1 MAKTSVGRVRAAA
14 WAAVVGAAALTSAFS
29 TLLNAQESKSAE
41 IVKQL
46 TQLLDEKKLDSI
58 AAADPQSP
66 GSYVAALYFS
76 GSQLLV
82 VSAKYSAPA
91 LLNDKISKK
100 DYREVYI
107 DLSSASV
114 AGSKLFVMDTN
125 ADGLN
130 PKPGDDQPF
139 DTVDRGTT
147 QYAFDGA
154 WKKAKMTEAD
164 YMKAFA
170 EIDTAY
176 AHAITLLIA
185 QAKAGS

>member
-1 MAKTSVGRVRAAA
+1 M
-14 WAAVVGAAALTSAFS
+14 
-29 TLLNAQESKSAE
+29 
-41 IVKQL
+41 
-46 TQLLDEKKLDSI
+46 
-58 AAADPQSP
+58 
-66 GSYVAALYFS
+66 
-76 GSQLLV
+76 

-91 LLNDKISKK
+91 LLNDKIAKK

-147 QYAFDGA
+147 QYSFDGN

>member
-1 MAKTSVGRVRAAA
+1 MAKNTVGRTRAAA
-14 WAAVVGAAALTSAFS
+14 WVALTLGAAVLAAVIVP
-29 TLLNAQESKSAE
+29 AQETKSADL
-41 IVKQL
+41 VKQL
-46 TQLLDEKKLDSI
+46 TEVLDGKKLDSI

-66 GSYVAALYFS
+66 GTFVAALYFS

-82 VSAKYSAPA
+82 VSAKYAAPT
-91 LLNDKISKK
+91 LMNDKIAKK
-100 DYREVYI
+100 DYREVYL

-114 AGSKLFVMDTN
+114 AGSKLFVIDTN

-130 PKPGDDQPF
+130 AKPGDDQPF
-139 DTVDRGTT
+139 DTAERGST
-147 QYAFDGA
+147 QYSFDGN

-170 EIDTAY
+170 EVDSAY
-176 AHAITLLIA
+176 THAITLLTA